1 MKKFEILN
9 LDRLEFLKK
18 IEKNKVQLIIT
29 SPPYNIGKD
38 YEKKLPFKKYLEEQK
53 KTLKECYRVL
63 SNKGSLC
70 WQVGSSFED
79 NELIPLDVY
88 IYNICKSLGFKLRN
102 RIIWHFEHGLHSY
115 KKFSGRYETI
125 LWFTKSDN
133 YYFDFDE
140 IRVPQK
146 YPGKLGYQGK
156 NKGKYTGH
164 KMGKNPSDVWIFP
177 NVKSNHKEKTIHPCQ
192 FPIELAERLILSM
205 SKKND
210 LVIDPYAGVG
220 TTVLAAVKNNRL
232 SKGSDIMKKYIDIA
246 KKRFKLLIKGK
257 LPYRDRNQTIQK
269 VKGNSKLYFRD
280 D

>member
-18 IEKNKVQLIIT
+18 IKNNAVQLVIT

-38 YEKKLPFKKYLEEQK
+38 YEKKLPFKNYLDEQK
-53 KTLKECYRVL
+53 KTLKECHRVL
-63 SNKGSLC
+63 SNQGSLC
-70 WQVGSSFED
+70 WQVGSNFNK
-79 NELIPLDVY
+79 NELVPLDIY
-88 IYNICKSLGFKLRN
+88 IYNICKDLGLKLRN
-102 RIIWHFEHGLHSY
+102 RIIWHFEHGLHSN

-125 LWFTKSDN
+125 LWFTKTDK
-133 YYFDFDE
+133 YFFDFNE

-146 YPGKLGYQGK
+146 YPGKLGYTGK
-156 NKGKYTGH
+156 NKGKYTGNI
-164 KMGKNPSDVWIFP
+164 KGKNPSDVWIFP

-220 TTVLAAVKNNRL
+220 TTIIAALKNNRRAA
-232 SKGSDIMKKYIDIA
+232 GSEILKKYVDIT
-246 KKRFKLLIKGK
+246 KQRINLFNRGK
-257 LPYRDRNQTIQK
+257 LPYRDRNLPIQK
-269 VKGNSKLYFRD
+269 VRGNSKLYFRD
-280 D
+280 N

>member
-1 MKKFEILN
+1 M
-9 LDRLEFLKK
+9 
-18 IEKNKVQLIIT
+18 
-29 SPPYNIGKD
+29 
-38 YEKKLPFKKYLEEQK
+38 
-53 KTLKECYRVL
+53 
-63 SNKGSLC
+63 
-70 WQVGSSFED
+70 
-79 NELIPLDVY
+79 
-88 IYNICKSLGFKLRN
+88 
-102 RIIWHFEHGLHSY
+102 
-115 KKFSGRYETI
+115 
-125 LWFTKSDN
+125 WFTKSDN

-146 YPGKLGYQGK
+146 YPGKLGYKGK

-220 TTVLAAVKNNRL
+220 TTLLAAVKNNRL
-232 SKGSDIMKKYIDIA
+232 SKGSDIMKKYTDIA

-257 LPYRDRNQTIQK
+257 LPYRDRNQAIQK